1 VDADAEEATM
11 KMQLPILN
19 TAAVWFIDVMPPEPM
34 LGQTKQQK
42 ADANGEPPYWIG
54 QEGGETLNVK
64 VPRTPPA
71 GIRQGMPVTVKRPM
85 VTDWAIGDRF
95 GRRYRAA
102 KVEPVSAADAETGR
116 QAQQWWATGWSR

>member
-1 VDADAEEATM
+1 VDPDGEEATV
-11 KMQLPILN
+11 KIQLPID
-19 TAAVWFIDVMPPEPM
+19 TSAVSFTDVMPQEPV
-34 LGQTKQQK
+34 LDRQTKRQK

-54 QEGGETLNVK
+54 QEGGETLNVE

-85 VTDWAIGDRF
+85 ITDWAIGDRF

-102 KVEPVSAADAETGR
+102 KVEPVSAVDAETGR
-116 QAQQWWATGWSR
+116 